1 MLLGPEDEGVDIF
14 LMLCAK
20 VQFKRVKAGW
30 QVLSSFPE
38 NLEPGV
44 SPIFNHGKDAWTGK
58 VRAPDVAEETLPAPT
73 WVPDDGQ

>member
-1 MLLGPEDEGVDIF
+1 
-14 LMLCAK
+14 
-20 VQFKRVKAGW
+20 VQFKRVKDGW

-58 VRAPDVAEETLPAPT
+58 VRAPNVPEQTLPAPN
-73 WVPDDGQ
+73 WAPDEGQ